1 MVESIMVQE
10 NREKRYWFIPKRA
23 NVHQMLAFIHG
34 MIIRNY
40 NGQTWNT
47 SKQDTLNLELSK
59 LGATRN
65 GKKISPQGMRTL
77 LASVHYLGFVYLDNS
92 TTPTTIHL
100 TNAGIIFYEAHKNQL
115 VKIDSLGQSDK
126 IVKSSRSVLSQFNK
140 LQITNPIILKDCE
153 DIFVFP
159 FRVTLKIILELG
171 YLDIEEIAL
180 YVFNIKEMLEIDK
193 AIKEIEIFRN
203 LDEVDRRELISSFKK
218 TQLGSISLVKAPS
231 SGYFIQFC
239 VATGLFE
246 SQLKFINN
254 LNRSVN
260 VLQLKENSK
269 DEAIQLYNEYKNI
282 NTYDFKENLMLWIQY
297 FGDPKVNFP
306 PISGKIKNNSGNE
319 IYIEIVDSLNLNF
332 ILSDIIPNG
341 SMREFPTFENFQYI
355 IKVFD
360 VSTGNKIHES
370 EFLGHENLVIDI
382 NEQAQNIIPNS
393 FAYFKEQIIAHSQS
407 TNFDGFMLSKLELL
421 KRERNIDKLQDKS
434 LRGAYYE
441 YLFSSALLELVSEGI
456 IDDAYWN
463 GSISNYSLPVSAPG
477 SDGRPDIVFIIDD
490 IHYVLE
496 LTTIKSKSMQERA
509 EMSSVPQHIIKY
521 AVEHPSNVVRGI
533 FCAPIIHE
541 RVNIS
546 MLTNINSYHKS
557 NVSFVSLSD
566 TKLLEIFSNTSKQG
580 IIDSFDKEFFLR
592 LKR

>member
-47 SKQDTLNLELSK
+47 SKQDTLNLELSR

-100 TNAGIIFYEAHKNQL
+100 TNAGIVFYEAHKNQL

-171 YLDIEEIAL
+171 YLDKEEIAL

-218 TQLGSISLVKAPS
+218 TQLGNISLVQAPS

-246 SQLKFINN
+246 SKLNFINN

-546 MLTNINSYHKS
+546 MLTNINSYHES

-580 IIDSFDKEFFLR
+580 IIDSFDKEFF
-592 LKR
+592 